1 MSSLTGFLDDTSV
14 KGRLSL
20 DRCTFLI
27 YSPRLSLWGA
37 DGVKHES
44 GVDMMARLTE
54 RLLKDNFDPDFPQ
67 GIPSELFRRHYR
79 TSDGVD
85 IQFGPV
91 MPKRKKITDEAF
103 VMAFGSEDEK
113 EQGFCYRFSP
123 NDYGFRVEYNP
134 NDTGLSSV
142 TPLLQYFSSSGIT
155 ASLVRIARL
164 DLAVDYAIDIN
175 PALALCDR
183 MRKSFIACGSSGIE
197 TVYFGSRASQY
208 YIRLYNKAVELRE
221 KQNQDITGPLWRF
234 ELESKKSFP
243 LDRVPDFG
251 GVLQRF
257 SFYSGGVSSG
267 DWKLDL
273 LLAYAKDNGLK
284 AALSFLPSATAK
296 RYRKYLEEFDRGQ
309 SIEPPYISYCRDF
322 QSRFSVLRMQILSAL
337 GHNFFDDLKNE
348 AVS

>member
-1 MSSLTGFLDDTSV
+1 MQSLTGFFRDTSV
-14 KGRLSL
+14 KGSLSL
-20 DRCTFLI
+20 DRCTFLV

-37 DGVKHES
+37 DGYKREH
-44 GVDMMARLTE
+44 GVDLMAKLTE
-54 RLLKDNFDPDFPQ
+54 RLIRDKFDPDFPQ

-91 MPKRKKITDEAF
+91 MPKRKKITDEAYI
-103 VMAFGSEDEK
+103 MSFGSEAEQ
-113 EQGFCYRFSP
+113 EQGFCYRYSP

-142 TPLLQYFSSSGIT
+142 APLLQYFADSGIT

-164 DLAVDYAIDIN
+164 DVAVDYACDLN
-175 PALALCDR
+175 PSLALCDR

-197 TVYFGSRASQY
+197 TVYFGSRASQF

-221 KQNQDITGPLWRF
+221 KQNQDVSGPLWRF

-243 LDRVPDFG
+243 LDRVPDFS

-257 SFYSGGVSSG
+257 SFYSGGIKSG

-284 AALSFLPSATAK
+284 SALSFLPDRTAK
-296 RYRKYLEEFDRGQ
+296 RYRKYLEDFDQGQ
-309 SIEPPYISYCRDF
+309 NVESPYLSYCRDF
-322 QSRFSVLRMQILSAL
+322 QSRFTSLRMQILSAL
-337 GHNFFDDLKNE
+337 GHNFFDDLKNK

>member
-1 MSSLTGFLDDTSV
+1 MQSLTGFLSDTSV
-14 KGRLSL
+14 KGSLSL

-27 YSPRLSLWGA
+27 YSPRLSLWGS
-37 DGVKHES
+37 DGYKHEGS
-44 GVDMMARLTE
+44 VDMMSRLTE
-54 RLLKDNFDPDFPQ
+54 RLLKDRLDPDFPQ

-85 IQFGPV
+85 IQFAPV
-91 MPKRKKITDEAF
+91 MPKRKKITDEAYI
-103 VMAFGSEDEK
+103 MSFGTDDEK
-113 EQGFCYRFSP
+113 EQGYLYRYSP
-123 NDYGFRVEYNP
+123 NDYGFRVEFNP
-134 NDTGLSSV
+134 NDTSLSSI

-164 DLAVDYAIDIN
+164 DIAVDYAIEIN

-197 TVYFGSRASQY
+197 TVYFGSRSSQF

-221 KQNQDITGPLWRF
+221 KQNQDVAGPLWRF

-257 SFYSGGVSSG
+257 SFYSGGCKSG

-273 LLAYAKDNGLK
+273 LLAYAKDNGIK
-284 AALSFLPSATAK
+284 AALSFLPDRTAK
-296 RYRKYLEEFDRGQ
+296 RYRKYLEDFDRGQ
-309 SIEPPYISYCRDF
+309 LIESPYISYCRDF
-322 QSRFSVLRMQILSAL
+322 NQRFNVLRMQILSAL
-337 GHNFFDDLKNE
+337 GHNFFDDLKKE
-348 AVS
+348 AL